1 MSAYAV
7 LHKFQKPK
15 KQIKTLTLQRQ
26 NARENWGFSLTGGW
40 DQGQWIGKEM
50 PLTVKTWKH
59 FFSILFLE
67 VSQVHPNSP
76 AFHAGLEKGDFLVTF
91 EDDLV
96 LFMSWQDVEAKMKAL
111 QSQHLHLKIER
122 GDVKPMVNPDEE
134 EFLRRQTQT
143 NRKKLN
149 EDVVTIVLDKDR
161 GIYRKYQ

>member
-1 MSAYAV
+1 MQEKIGDFHSLV
-7 LHKFQKPK
+7 DG
-15 KQIKTLTLQRQ
+15 IKDNGSVRKCLSRSKL
-26 NARENWGFSLTGGW
+26 EN
-40 DQGQWIGKEM
+40 I
-50 PLTVKTWKH
+50 

-122 GDVKPMVNPDEE
+122 GDVKPMVNPEEE

-149 EDVVTIVLDKDR
+149 EDGVVTIVLDKDR

>member
-1 MSAYAV
+1 M
-7 LHKFQKPK
+7 
-15 KQIKTLTLQRQ
+15 
-26 NARENWGFSLTGGW
+26 
-40 DQGQWIGKEM
+40 
-50 PLTVKTWKH
+50 
-59 FFSILFLE
+59 
-67 VSQVHPNSP
+67 SQVDPNSP

-122 GDVKPMVNPDEE
+122 GDVKPMVNPEEE
-134 EFLRRQTQT
+134 EFLPRQTQT

-149 EDVVTIVLDKDR
+149 EDGVVTIVLDKDR